1 MSAFDPW
8 KFWPLLKEGLSLAV
22 AAAIAL
28 RTWIMVRQA
37 YSWPSA
43 QGTVWQAEAR
53 EAEGRVYVRP
63 WVGELT
69 YSYAV
74 NGEYYSG
81 IHRMEAFTEK
91 RAEGRVAGWKG
102 RAVVVRYSPS
112 KHEVSVL
119 LRGDQPGGQLG
130 N

>member
-1 MSAFDPW
+1 MSADASR
-8 KFWPLLKEGLSLAV
+8 LLPFLKDALSLALP
-22 AAAIAL
+22 AAIAV
-28 RTWIMVRQA
+28 RTWIRGRQA

-53 EAEGRVYVRP
+53 EAEGRTHVRP
-63 WVGELT
+63 SAEELT

-91 RAEGRVAGWKG
+91 RQKIESLAGKAE
-102 RAVVVRYSPS
+102 S
-112 KHEVSVL
+112 
-119 LRGDQPGGQLG
+119 
-130 N
+130 